1 MNLLNRISEKIKED
15 LSMSAL
21 IKLALVFLIVW
32 LFQETTGI
40 WQAVLAK
47 LWQILKPFTIGF
59 VIAYVLRYPIKIGEK
74 YGVPRKVMIPLLYI
88 VIILI
93 SVWILSS
100 LVPMLID
107 RSGSFINSIIEGVNW
122 LTKTLAN
129 LSEDG
134 LPDWISRFMNNA
146 VDILSDLKGLIPN
159 LPVLLTQTLSALTT
173 ALISVILS
181 VFMLFSWDKIRHN
194 VIRVSRR
201 ISRKCFESIFAINE
215 EVSDY
220 VRSMLILMIIKAVE
234 YSLLYFLIGNNDW
247 LILGIMTAL
256 SLFVPYI
263 GPTIVNCIGIVSSL
277 TLALPNII
285 ALIILILILSNV
297 DEYVISPIVHARNT
311 NITPLMALFSL
322 FAGSALLGVAG
333 IIIAIPAMLSIRVLI
348 RKYSDQT
355 SAADG
360 TKEES
365 TV

>member
-1 MNLLNRISEKIKED
+1 MNFLNRISEKFKED
-15 LSMSAL
+15 LSLNGL

-32 LFQETTGI
+32 LFQETSGI
-40 WQAVLAK
+40 WQAMLSK
-47 LWQILKPFTIGF
+47 LWQILKPFAIGF
-59 VIAYVLRYPIKIGEK
+59 IIAYVLRYPVKIGEK
-74 YGVPRKVMIPLLYI
+74 YGIPRKVMIPLMYI
-88 VIILI
+88 LIILV

-107 RSGSFINSIIEGVNW
+107 RSGSFINSIIEGVTW
-122 LTKTLAN
+122 LTETLAN
-129 LSEDG
+129 LSSDG
-134 LPDWISRFMNNA
+134 LPDWISKFMNNA
-146 VDILSDLKGLIPN
+146 VDILSDLKVLIPN

-201 ISRKCFESIFAINE
+201 ISRKCFESVFAINE
-215 EVSDY
+215 EISDY

-247 LILGIMTAL
+247 LILGILTAL

-285 ALIILILILSNV
+285 ALIVMIMILSNV
-297 DEYVISPIVHARNT
+297 DEYVISPIVHAKNT

-333 IIIAIPAMLSIRVLI
+333 IVIAIPAMLAIRVLI
-348 RKYSDQT
+348 RKYSDQ
-355 SAADG
+355 SVPAEE
-360 TKEES
+360 TKEEGA
-365 TV
+365 V